1 MSMSKKDTF
10 EHNVVVAVAYR
21 MARKA
26 VDARHPVDREL
37 WESAL
42 RQVVVLKLYRV
53 GDPWGLAR
61 LESGAMLERIR
72 REQSKRRA
80 AFEDVL
86 SNADVLRS
94 ILAQADTRSAV
105 NFSEMSKMVR
115 ECVKGARPALKLTL
129 HKDSLCRAWKG
140 CTQWTI
146 VSLAFDKVTKSQT
159 KIFVH
164 LESFTDLKELN
175 LSGTHVKHLTPLKG
189 LTNLKIL
196 DLTRTK
202 VTDLLPLKR
211 LVALEALNLTRTEVT
226 DLLPLAGLVAL
237 EELNLFHTQVTD
249 LAPLEGLTYLNVVGH
264 GLQ

>member
-1 MSMSKKDTF
+1 
-10 EHNVVVAVAYR
+10 
-21 MARKA
+21 
-26 VDARHPVDREL
+26 
-37 WESAL
+37 
-42 RQVVVLKLYRV
+42 
-53 GDPWGLAR
+53 
-61 LESGAMLERIR
+61 MLERIR

-237 EELNLFHTQVTD
+237 EELNLFLCTQVTD
-249 LAPLEGLTYLNVVGH
+249 LLPLKRLVALEALNLSHTHVADLAPLAGLVALKRLRLYDMQDGMQVDLAPLAGLTNLNIH